1 MVLLWVETVKILAK
15 QIEEI
20 YGSFPQEITPLTLNG
35 LLSEWVEIKNMMR
48 NLSAVCLLW
57 TLLRNL
63 LLLTAVTMFLSRW
76 KLGLHLLIQ
85 TFWDWLNYTCVY
97 QSAVWTARFFRLQ

>member
-48 NLSAVCLLW
+48 KSFSCLSAGDFIEKFVALDSCDNVSEQMEVGLASAYP
-57 TLLRNL
+57 N
-63 LLLTAVTMFLSRW
+63 F
-76 KLGLHLLIQ
+76 LGLVKLYLCIPVSSVDCEVFPS
-85 TFWDWLNYTCVY
+85 T
-97 QSAVWTARFFRLQ
+97 